1 MDAVRVISS
10 VLDVV
15 EAMAPDLYP
24 EWGPEL
30 RERLE
35 RFNAMDLSRV
45 LINDSVVNVVREL
58 QRVSLDIAEITT

>member
-1 MDAVRVISS
+1 MDAVRVIGS
-10 VLDVV
+10 VLDVIEV
-15 EAMAPDLYP
+15 MSPDLYP

-35 RFNAMDLSRV
+35 RFNALDLSRTLV
-45 LINDSVVNVVREL
+45 NDSVVNVVREL